1 MKNKKNEPRKQSSI
15 KRKSKDPFL
24 SYEQD
29 GEKINIYEQD
39 LLDELMEIKLSV
51 NQKQLAETIAW
62 TINTI
67 GQLENDQ
74 ADLSQ
79 DRRIEQIMQFK
90 NSLRLLQDFT
100 FNTFLKTNEN
110 KAVLKVITKEE
121 DSDIHQDYASAS
133 YVIVSIQIAS
143 Y

>member
-29 GEKINIYEQD
+29 GKKINIYEQD

-121 DSDIHQDYASAS
+121 D
-133 YVIVSIQIAS
+133 
-143 Y
+143 